1 MKKIILLCSLFSLLT
16 AVGCAENAQNEETE
30 SYEVVV
36 AKPTAA
42 SETIVSATAESETI
56 STPLQTETTSEET
69 TAASTAAE
77 STNTES
83 TETADES
90 ETAPLQTETS
100 ETVRV
105 PNGNTDAAL
114 FGTWE
119 YDDGYRM
126 CFMDENRAELQ
137 MDYAWNISFS
147 EGKLHYE
154 STPCGVSVSNNTLTA
169 FQNGEIVLKL
179 TADADIDLENPN
191 GRYSIDKTCT
201 EYRELAEGLAEPPV
215 YYLDINGESTR
226 LVLEVQ
232 YDASNGRLCMM
243 QNGTNVDVMY
253 QIDGDTLT
261 ITDDEGAEDVL
272 KRVQ

>member
-1 MKKIILLCSLFSLLT
+1 MRKMILLCSLLSLLT
-16 AVGCAENAQNEETE
+16 AVGCAENTQNKETE
-30 SYEVVV
+30 SYEIVV
-36 AKPTAA
+36 AVPTDA
-42 SETIVSATAESETI
+42 SETTAPPATESETI
-56 STPLQTETTSEET
+56 STPAPTETASTET
-69 TAASTAAE
+69 TAASSAAE

-83 TETADES
+83 TETTAES
-90 ETAPLQTETS
+90 ETAPLQTETA
-100 ETVRV
+100 ETIRV
-105 PNGNTDAAL
+105 PNGNTDASL

-119 YDDGYRM
+119 YEDGYRM

-147 EGKLHYE
+147 EGELHYE
-154 STPCGVSVSNNTLTA
+154 SAPCEVSVSNNTLTA

-179 TADADIDLENPN
+179 TADADIDMEHPD
-191 GRYSIDKTCT
+191 GRYSIDRSCT
-201 EYRELAEGLAEPPV
+201 EYQELAEGLTELPV
-215 YYLDINGESTR
+215 YYLDVNGESTR

-243 QNGTNVDVMY
+243 QNGTNVEVVY

-261 ITDDEGAEDVL
+261 ITDDTGAEDVL